1 MELFDNYLLGKLNPN
16 EIEAFDLKL
25 NQDSEFKSEFEDYKT
40 IVLGIKDYSRNDLK
54 NFLKEEELPEIK
66 MVAFWKKPLQI
77 AASLILLVGLGFI
90 IKLVVLPINNST
102 AITNAPESSKAKSE
116 NIDTNAVSTE
126 VKFLEIESEKK
137 ELAEMEKPLAPPVA
151 NVEQMEMPKE
161 SNSAYDNFKS
171 EDVKAVAPATTYA
184 ERDDVDFNVLSEK
197 KLRDTTITT
206 KLLVFNYNMDAE
218 KDNLSEV
225 RITKAENKKPGK
237 SLPAPANNTN
247 AGNVNMNDK
256 ANAKYKIDTAI
267 LKKNKEHKTTALKN
281 YKVEF
286 WQSPINFKGYKFIGN
301 TIQLY
306 GLDVKN
312 IKLYDVNNTVYIK
325 VINTVYKLK
334 NCSDACVYQT
344 ETDTEI
350 LNFISKL

>member
-1 MELFDNYLLGKLNPN
+1 M
-16 EIEAFDLKL
+16 
-25 NQDSEFKSEFEDYKT
+25 
-40 IVLGIKDYSRNDLK
+40 
-54 NFLKEEELPEIK
+54 KEEELPEIK

-102 AITNAPESSKAKSE
+102 AIINAPESSKAKSE

-256 ANAKYKIDTAI
+256 DNAK
-267 LKKNKEHKTTALKN
+267 
-281 YKVEF
+281 
-286 WQSPINFKGYKFIGN
+286 
-301 TIQLY
+301 
-306 GLDVKN
+306 
-312 IKLYDVNNTVYIK
+312 
-325 VINTVYKLK
+325 
-334 NCSDACVYQT
+334 
-344 ETDTEI
+344 
-350 LNFISKL
+350 